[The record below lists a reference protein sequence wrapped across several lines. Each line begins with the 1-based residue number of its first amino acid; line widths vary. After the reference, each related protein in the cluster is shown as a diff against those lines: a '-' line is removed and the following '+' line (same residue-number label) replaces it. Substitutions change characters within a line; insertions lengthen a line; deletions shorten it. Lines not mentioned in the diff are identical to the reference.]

1 MLLTYPP
8 GIVVTDLN
16 TDSETED
23 GDTAEQSRIIIPE
36 ITRRRLREA
45 HDGPVPAGNGAS
57 DSVALVLYR
66 PVFPVDP
73 SLQTPT
79 KLPRQT
85 KSQALAQLETQI
97 PPEDDDVMDVDE

>member
-1 MLLTYPP
+1 LLIYSP

-23 GDTAEQSRIIIPE
+23 GETGEQSRIIIPE
-36 ITRRRLREA
+36 ITRRLLREA
-45 HDGPVPAGNGAS
+45 HDGPVPAGNGGS
-57 DSVALVLYR
+57 DSVALVLYK

-73 SLQTPT
+73 SLQTPIEP
-79 KLPRQT
+79 PRQT
-85 KSQALAQLETQI
+85 TQALAQPESQI